1 MANGIDRRY
10 TGIPMIPQV
19 VEEETSIWDTIA
31 PLAQMA
37 RQEKARQEALKLKW
51 EGIRQ
56 KDEQA
61 ADLKQYRSDELSQ
74 RKAFQQEQ
82 NRLAQDRIS
91 VDREQMEYVKAEES
105 EREEYSVINQI
116 GDWKTKS
123 EKLRE
128 LSTSTNKKSYDL
140 MADEIEKNGIAKEA
154 ISPIYMNL
162 TSEDNPYK
170 IREYL
175 LRDGLE
181 LDKHFKGASDK
192 LRRRADDLDLKYS
205 VKEASV
211 LKSKEYQGL
220 LVEHENLYG
229 PQYKPK
235 VSMDT
240 WNAEHQ
246 KIKARA
252 ADLIQSPI
260 TAQGIMPIS
269 EDDMAAI
276 WANKEARDYWLM
288 NPADDLSAIKK
299 RYKMVEEE
307 GEADEEPK
315 KDIAISGLE
324 KEVIAYE
331 EAGLTGLKGYAEAKK
346 ELKLKESKLDRQAI
360 DDKIKE
366 LAMSVGES
374 EDVIRKKMLIKTKG
388 KLYQMS
394 PTLSIMTDLM
404 FKE

>member
-276 WANKEARDYWLM
+276 WSNPEARDYWLM
-288 NPADDLSAIKK
+288 NPADDLSEIKK
-299 RYKMVEEE
+299 KYKMVEEE
-307 GEADEEPK
+307 DEADEEPK

-394 PTLSIMTDLM
+394 PALSIMTDLM

>member
-276 WANKEARDYWLM
+276 WSNPEARDYWLM
-288 NPADDLSAIKK
+288 NPADDLSDIKK

-307 GEADEEPK
+307 DEADEEPK